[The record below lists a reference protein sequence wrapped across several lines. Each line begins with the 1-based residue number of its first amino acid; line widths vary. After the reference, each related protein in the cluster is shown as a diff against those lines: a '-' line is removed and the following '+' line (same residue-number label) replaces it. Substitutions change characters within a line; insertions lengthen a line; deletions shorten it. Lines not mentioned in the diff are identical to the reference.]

1 MRMIHPVASLL
12 CLACLVAGVTLG
24 CVKTDAVA
32 LGGET
37 YPARPGDH
45 PIDMY
50 LDNDAFSVEVLKGAG
65 RPLDPATIPPGA
77 FRVGRIDVS
86 GAPMAGWDAVFRE
99 ARIKARKLGGDA
111 VHVGRV
117 QRRTGYSTGD
127 AKDVQLTVLRYRD

>member
-1 MRMIHPVASLL
+1 MQNV
-12 CLACLVAGVTLG
+12 VTLLLLSVTAVVG
-24 CVKTDAVA
+24 CVTTDAVA
-32 LGGET
+32 LGDET

-86 GAPMAGWDAVFRE
+86 AAPAAGWGSVFRE
-99 ARIKARKLGGDA
+99 TRIKARKLGGDA
-111 VHVGRV
+111 LHVGRV
-117 QRRTGYSTGD
+117 KRTTGYAAGD